1 MAIYPASAAILVPAL
16 VLNAAVVGSAIWL
29 RRPATP
35 RGALLPAAAAAAL
48 VLLGAGLLALF
59 GEWDRQWPVIMGL
72 ALGLANGL
80 IWHWA
85 FPSGD
90 RDAGQTGPIAAGGV
104 IVAVIALMLP
114 DPTVMANALLG
125 ALLGW
130 GAIGVLTALKDP
142 IGEDGASLGL
152 VTTAVV
158 AAGAAWGEKLQPGV
172 QLGAP
177 LAVALVT
184 ALAVGLAIGQ
194 RAANGR
200 ALSGV
205 IAAAVFL
212 LAALG
217 LLSGLYAQPVGLVV
231 AVAAGAVIGAV
242 APAFVRAG
250 PAGALGAVAV
260 LVLGGVLLV
269 VDNRLMG
276 VLAIALGGIGL
287 AAGATSG
294 ARGVL
299 TLLVAIFAARAW
311 LQLFLDRTLL
321 TAYGVDLTHPYAF
334 AALVTGGLLPVV
346 AALAGRVVRPEGPL
360 LAAWAIA
367 LAAVPAWVGYFI
379 HVEALG
385 SLLAGLMAAA
395 FVLGAAQGE
404 ETMAEAR
411 HLAPS
416 LLTVSIA
423 STLLAAPWLVTVMN
437 ATRSERLVVLLVGL
451 AILAVAL
458 IYGWVR
464 LGRRPLPQ
472 A

>member
-16 VLNAAVVGSAIWL
+16 VVNAAVVGHAIWQ

-59 GEWDRQWPVIMGL
+59 GAWDRQWPVLVGL
-72 ALGLANGL
+72 VLGLANGL
-80 IWHWA
+80 LWHWA
-85 FPSGD
+85 LPAD
-90 RDAGQTGPIAAGGV
+90 ERDAGQTGPIASGGV
-104 IVAVIALMLP
+104 IVAAIALLIP
-114 DPTVMANALLG
+114 DPTLLANALLG
-125 ALLGW
+125 TLLGW
-130 GAIGVLTALKDP
+130 GAIRVLTALQDP
-142 IGEDGASLGL
+142 TGEDGASLGL

-158 AAGAAWGEKLQPGV
+158 AAGAAWGEQLQPGAH
-172 QLGAP
+172 LGVP
-177 LAVALVT
+177 LAVALVS

-194 RAANGR
+194 RAASGS
-200 ALSGV
+200 ALSGA
-205 IAAAVFL
+205 IAAGVFL

-217 LLSGLYAQPVGLVV
+217 LVSGLYAQPIGLAV

-242 APAFVRAG
+242 APAFIRSG

-287 AAGATSG
+287 AAGAASG

-334 AALVTGGLLPVV
+334 AALVAGGLLPVV

-367 LAAVPAWVGYFI
+367 LAAVPAWIGYFI

-385 SLLAGLMAAA
+385 SLMAGLMAAA
-395 FVLGAAQGE
+395 FVLGAARGE

-416 LLTVSIA
+416 LLIVSVA
-423 STLLAAPWLVTVMN
+423 TTLLAAPWLVSVMN
-437 ATRSERLVVLLVGL
+437 ATRAERLVVLLAGL
-451 AILAVAL
+451 AILALAL

-472 A
+472 G